1 MAELATV
8 TKTAIAIAAGRKVD
22 PTANNRSRKAVITT
36 AAAWIA
42 ANGDTFGTGIVLP
55 KGTRLSGD
63 VFASFSAGA
72 ASSTLSIGIRDAVTK
87 VAVDAT
93 AIINALAITTAA
105 SAGVTTGT
113 KVITGQDYVLPQD
126 CELYGTFGGA
136 TPQANQVI
144 RIEVPYIA
152 P

>member
-8 TKTAIAIAAGRKVD
+8 TKTAIAIAAGRKTD

-36 AAAWIA
+36 AATWSA
-42 ANGDTFGTGIVLP
+42 ANGDTFGTGIVLV

-63 VFASFSAGA
+63 VLASFATGA

-105 SAGVTTGT
+105 TAGVNTGT
-113 KVITGQDYVLPQD
+113 KVINGQDYVLPQD
-126 CELYGTFGGA
+126 CEIFGTFGGA
-136 TPQANQVI
+136 NPTANQAI
-144 RIEVPYIA
+144 RVEVPYIA